1 MKKIRLAVIL
11 LLSALLLAGCDSI
24 FNNEIHNKS
33 YHAEINITE
42 FEELVQAAIEKVA
55 PAVVGVSNYQR
66 TFGSSRLVSTGSG
79 VVYSC
84 RAKMK
89 DGSFVNDC
97 AQTIDSDDVD
107 QYEYKVITNRHVIEN
122 ADTIKIYFGET
133 DRRVNAELIEYDD
146 KVDLAV
152 LSFNY
157 AGYIQPLEFADSE
170 AIKAGSFAIAIG
182 NPAGHEYYDSCTFG
196 IISHPKRY
204 FADDLDGDG
213 ISEWDN
219 EYIQHDVAINPG
231 NSGGALINL
240 EGKLIGINTLKLLSE
255 DIDNMGFAIPSNVVR
270 DIVSILE
277 TGRKPTRFT
286 LGVQGIS
293 VSMILHPEDYAGEI
307 PDVDL
312 PEDIEYG
319 FYIDKVETTGKANG
333 YLLKNDIIL
342 EANGRKLI
350 YIHVLRGEINKTLAG
365 DTLVL
370 KVYRNGEI
378 ITVNIVF

>member
-1 MKKIRLAVIL
+1 
-11 LLSALLLAGCDSI
+11 
-24 FNNEIHNKS
+24 
-33 YHAEINITE
+33 
-42 FEELVQAAIEKVA
+42 
-55 PAVVGVSNYQR
+55 
-66 TFGSSRLVSTGSG
+66 
-79 VVYSC
+79 
-84 RAKMK
+84 
-89 DGSFVNDC
+89 
-97 AQTIDSDDVD
+97 
-107 QYEYKVITNRHVIEN
+107 
-122 ADTIKIYFGET
+122 
-133 DRRVNAELIEYDD
+133 
-146 KVDLAV
+146 
-152 LSFNY
+152 
-157 AGYIQPLEFADSE
+157 
-170 AIKAGSFAIAIG
+170 
-182 NPAGHEYYDSCTFG
+182 
-196 IISHPKRY
+196 
-204 FADDLDGDG
+204 
-213 ISEWDN
+213 
-219 EYIQHDVAINPG
+219 
-231 NSGGALINL
+231 
-240 EGKLIGINTLKLLSE
+240 
-255 DIDNMGFAIPSNVVR
+255 MGFAIPSNVVR

>member
-1 MKKIRLAVIL
+1 
-11 LLSALLLAGCDSI
+11 
-24 FNNEIHNKS
+24 
-33 YHAEINITE
+33 
-42 FEELVQAAIEKVA
+42 
-55 PAVVGVSNYQR
+55 
-66 TFGSSRLVSTGSG
+66 
-79 VVYSC
+79 
-84 RAKMK
+84 
-89 DGSFVNDC
+89 VNDC
-97 AQTIDSDDVD
+97 AQTIDRDDVD
-107 QYEYKVITNRHVIEN
+107 LYEYKVITNRNVIEN